1 MFNEKNPTEMNIV
14 RILAHGEGIITQEDF
29 ISVTNKTMFSRY
41 KSQGYLVKAKNAAPG
56 TYQITGKFKRDF
68 CRQIEP
74 QHKFSG
80 SGSPTHARGLNRA
93 IHLLPTGAKLTTGQE
108 LKQDFEKFRKTATYH
123 QALAEIQKRTL
134 AELQKVEAQ
143 AAADKSRNYTY
154 ELRAAR
160 SSYELACDSRGAC
173 SSPDLA
179 ATMSHQDL
187 EDFRG
192 ELCNYYLNNDMSKN
206 KLYLLHQAITKLQH
220 LENTTK
226 GEVTVHIEIVTGS
239 YGSVEIEQKE
249 NYEETTG
256 SFLILLPA

>member
-1 MFNEKNPTEMNIV
+1 MFNVKNPTEMNIV
-14 RILAHGEGIITQEDF
+14 RLLAYGEGIITKDDF
-29 ISVTNKTMFSRY
+29 ISVANKTMFSRY
-41 KSQGYLVKAKNAAPG
+41 KTKGYLVKAKNAAPG
-56 TYQITGKFKRDF
+56 TFQITGKFKRDF
-68 CRQIEP
+68 CRQFEP
-74 QHKFSG
+74 RHKFSG
-80 SGSPTHARGLNRA
+80 SGSSVHSRGLNRA
-93 IHLLPTGAKLTTGQE
+93 INFIPPGAKLTTGQE
-108 LKQDFEKFRKTATYH
+108 LKQDFEKFRKTAAYH

-134 AELQKVEAQ
+134 GELQKVETQ
-143 AAADKSRNYTY
+143 AAADKSRDYTY

-160 SSYELACDSRGAC
+160 SSYELASSRDAC

-192 ELCNYYLNNDMSKN
+192 ALCNYYINNDMSQR
-206 KLYLLHQAITKLQH
+206 KLYLLHQAITKLQR
-220 LENTTK
+220 LEDTTK

-239 YGSVEIEQKE
+239 YGAVEIEQKE